1 MLIDT
6 EEDKRKFK
14 LNIAKSYIYYFIL
27 GIHTV
32 RGVYFWYMTE
42 WGGLTYSE
50 MMTLQGYF
58 MFIIFVFEIPSGAIA
73 DFLGR
78 KKALSLSALTVV
90 IAAFLYSIVP
100 FMLLFYLAETFWA
113 FSIALASGTEEA
125 FMYSSL
131 KVSGEEDKLPNVMGK
146 IQMFN
151 LIALTISA
159 PLGSIIAQYISL
171 QFTMTCLGIIY
182 IGAFITSL
190 TYHEPKVNNIKNT
203 GGYLKIIKDGFKE
216 LRKNKI
222 LRILCFDRLF
232 INIFIFFLF
241 WTYQPYLATLGMTQN
256 EAGYILAA
264 INLVNALFSV
274 LIPKIL
280 QKIKKKL
287 MFLIFVDIIS
297 GLSYIS
303 LGLTTNL
310 FFGIGI
316 LFIIV
321 AFGYPRFL
329 IYTHGINNQ
338 IESENR
344 ATVLSTIN
352 MFGSL
357 SMAILY
363 PIYIGL
369 IVQNLSIFWFF
380 IINGIAILVF
390 TIFTRVKNEYL

>member
-1 MLIDT
+1 
-6 EEDKRKFK
+6 
-14 LNIAKSYIYYFIL
+14 
-27 GIHTV
+27 
-32 RGVYFWYMTE
+32 
-42 WGGLTYSE
+42 
-50 MMTLQGYF
+50 
-58 MFIIFVFEIPSGAIA
+58 
-73 DFLGR
+73 
-78 KKALSLSALTVV
+78 
-90 IAAFLYSIVP
+90 
-100 FMLLFYLAETFWA
+100 
-113 FSIALASGTEEA
+113 
-125 FMYSSL
+125 
-131 KVSGEEDKLPNVMGK
+131 
-146 IQMFN
+146 
-151 LIALTISA
+151 
-159 PLGSIIAQYISL
+159 
-171 QFTMTCLGIIY
+171 
-182 IGAFITSL
+182 
-190 TYHEPKVNNIKNT
+190 
-203 GGYLKIIKDGFKE
+203 
-216 LRKNKI
+216 
-222 LRILCFDRLF
+222 
-232 INIFIFFLF
+232 
-241 WTYQPYLATLGMTQN
+241 
-256 EAGYILAA
+256 
-264 INLVNALFSV
+264 
-274 LIPKIL
+274 
-280 QKIKKKL
+280 
-287 MFLIFVDIIS
+287 VDIIS